1 MKLKKNINY
10 TARSTWDHKTGG
22 TAAVEG
28 FTVNFDTPKEY
39 EGEET
44 APCPDQL
51 FLASITG
58 CLNNT
63 FLYYKKALGSET
75 LDLKIDADLDVELVD
90 TIGYR
95 VTKIRI
101 DVNILSSPDFVE
113 INRRCAERAREFCH
127 LTRSIES
134 AIPIEFVL
142 TVNSLS

>member
-1 MKLKKNINY
+1 MKLKKHINY
-10 TARSTWDHKTGG
+10 AARSTWNHKTGG
-22 TAAVEG
+22 TTTVEG
-28 FTVNFDTPKEY
+28 FTVNYDTPKEY

-51 FLASITG
+51 FLSSLTG

-63 FLYYKKALGSET
+63 FLYYKKAIGAET
-75 LDLKIDADLDVELVD
+75 LDLKIDAEADVELFNP
-90 TIGYR
+90 IGYR

-101 DVNILSSPDFVE
+101 DVNVSSSPDFVE

-134 AIPIEFVL
+134 AIPIEFVI